1 MRLNLFGIIFNE
13 KTKPLGINI
22 VITMRSA
29 VRVFGKN
36 RVSGLRFASTSSKS
50 PIHKS
55 SATLRF
61 GRSAKSGYSAFSFGK
76 KVITGGAFLVA
87 GSVGIALISQFNDSV
102 ENGAKVDMTKPK
114 VSPTEVAKHS
124 SPKDCWVVIEG
135 YVYNLTDFISAHP
148 GGPAIIENNAG
159 KDVTKIF
166 APIHAPDVIEKYIAP
181 ENRIGPLDG
190 TMPDDLVCA
199 ALTPGETP
207 EDVARKEQLRQSLPD
222 IDSLVNIYDFEFLA
236 SQILT
241 KQAWS
246 YYSSA
251 ADDEVTHRENHA
263 AYHRIFFKP
272 RILVNVKEVDTSTTM
287 LGEKVGVPFY
297 VSATALCKLGNPKEG
312 EKDIARGCGESDVK
326 PVQMIST
333 LASCSLQE
341 IVEAA
346 PSKEQIQWFQL
357 YVNSDR
363 KITEDLIK
371 NVEKLGLKAIFVTV
385 DAPSLGNREKDAK
398 VKFTNSNGAK
408 AMEKSKVKESKG
420 ASRALSSFIDPALN
434 WDDIIE
440 FKKKTK
446 LPIVIKG
453 VQCVEDVLKAAEIGV
468 AGVVLSN
475 HGGRQLDFSRAPI
488 EVLAETMPVLREKK
502 LDDKIEIF
510 IDGGVR
516 RGTDILKALCL
527 GAKGV
532 GLGRPFLYSNSCYG
546 KEGVKKAIE
555 LLKDELEMSMR
566 LLGVTSIDQLS
577 EKYLDLSTIH
587 GRTVNVPRD
596 NLYREVYV
604 PHEPTQ
610 FLEE

>member
-1 MRLNLFGIIFNE
+1 
-13 KTKPLGINI
+13 
-22 VITMRSA
+22 MRSA
-29 VRVFGKN
+29 VRVFRKN
-36 RVSGLRFASTSSKS
+36 RFPTGLRLSSTASSARQGIALSVGKYNKYNKNGTNGSW
-50 PIHKS
+50 KS
-55 SATLRF
+55 SR
-61 GRSAKSGYSAFSFGK
+61 KSTTY
-76 KVITGGAFLVA
+76 GGAFLVA
-87 GSVGIALISQFNDSV
+87 SAVAIAFSSQITQSL
-102 ENGAKVDMTKPK
+102 ENGVKVDMGKPS
-114 VSPTEVAKHS
+114 VSPAEVVKHS
-124 SPKDCWVVIEG
+124 SPDDCWVVIDG
-135 YVYNLTDFISAHP
+135 YVYNLTEFIGAHP
-148 GGPAIIENNAG
+148 GGPAIIKNNAG

-181 ENRIGPLDG
+181 KNRLGPLEG
-190 TMPDDLVCA
+190 TMPEDRICA
-199 ALTPGETP
+199 ALTPGETA
-207 EDVARKEQLRQSLPD
+207 EDVARKEQLRQLLPD
-222 IDSLVNIYDFEFLA
+222 VNNLTNLYDFEFLA

-251 ADDEVTHRENHA
+251 ADDEVTQRENHA

-297 VSATALCKLGNPKEG
+297 VSATALCKLGNPQEG
-312 EKDIARGCGESDVK
+312 EKDIARGCGESDAK

-363 KITEDLIK
+363 KITDDLVK
-371 NVEKLGLKAIFVTV
+371 NAEKLGLKAIFVTV

-408 AMEKSKVKESKG
+408 AMEKSNVDESKG

-434 WDDIIE
+434 WDDIVE
-440 FKKKTK
+440 LKTKTK

-453 VQCVEDVLKAAEIGV
+453 VQCVEDVLKAAEVGA

-488 EVLAETMPVLREKK
+488 EVLAETMPALREKK
-502 LDDKIEIF
+502 LDDKLEVF

-587 GRTVNVPRD
+587 GRTVSVPRD
-596 NLYREVYV
+596 NIYRDVYV
-604 PHEPTQ
+604 AQEPSQ
-610 FLEE
+610 FRED